1 MVKLT
6 RIDDRLL
13 HGQVA
18 FTWVSSLGI
27 DCIVVANDKV
37 AKDEF
42 QKMAMSLAKPPTAKL
57 QILTLTDAIAFLND
71 QKNKNAKIICLIN
84 SVSDALKLTNEVSE
98 IKSVNLGG
106 IRTGEGAKMISKAIA
121 VTDRDIASLNLMI
134 GKGLELEI
142 RQVPTDKKQLVQN
155 LI

>member
-1 MVKLT
+1 MIKLT
-6 RIDDRLL
+6 RVDDRLL

-37 AKDEF
+37 AKDDF

-57 QILTLTDAIAFLND
+57 QVLTVSDAIAFLND
-71 QKNKNAKIICLIN
+71 QKNKNSKIICLIN
-84 SVSDALKLTNEVSE
+84 SINDALKLTDEVTE

-106 IRTGEGAKMISKAIA
+106 IRTREGAKLISKAVA
-121 VTDRDIASLNLMI
+121 VTEDDIAAIKFMI
-134 GKGLELEI
+134 GKGLEFEV

>member
-1 MVKLT
+1 MIKLA

-57 QILTLTDAIAFLND
+57 QILTVSDAIVFLND

-84 SVSDALKLTNEVSE
+84 SVNDAFVLTNGVAE

-106 IRTGEGAKMISKAIA
+106 IRTKEGARLISKAIA
-121 VTDRDIASLNLMI
+121 LTDADIATIKLMI
-134 GKGLELEI
+134 ENGLEMEV

>member
-1 MVKLT
+1 MIKLT
-6 RIDDRLL
+6 RVDDRLL

-37 AKDEF
+37 AKDDF

-57 QILTLTDAIAFLND
+57 QVLTVSDAIAFLND
-71 QKNKNAKIICLIN
+71 QKNKNSKIICLIN
-84 SVSDALKLTNEVSE
+84 SINDALKLTDEVTE

-106 IRTGEGAKMISKAIA
+106 IRTKEGAKLISKAVA
-121 VTDRDIASLNLMI
+121 VTEDDIAAIKFMI
-134 GKGLELEI
+134 GKGLEFEV

>member
-1 MVKLT
+1 MIKLT

-37 AKDEF
+37 AKDDF

-57 QILTLTDAIAFLND
+57 QVLTVSDAIAFLND
-71 QKNKNAKIICLIN
+71 QKNKNSKIICLIN
-84 SVSDALKLTNEVSE
+84 SINDALKLTDEVTE

-106 IRTGEGAKMISKAIA
+106 IRTREGAKLISKAVA
-121 VTDRDIASLNLMI
+121 VTEDDIAAIKFMI
-134 GKGLELEI
+134 GKGLEFEV